1 MGIFDKL
8 MSNLNRTENLPKL
21 SQSPVINK
29 NFYLVSAAGMPNYGD
44 DMLTRGWVNSIKRTW
59 PNAHIYLDAVD
70 PVVAQTLFPDVTCV
84 NYFWTLAQALG
95 TDGKISDK
103 FADPIMLPVRERL
116 MLNLLPEMHSLHL
129 TGGGYI
135 NDFSGA
141 NSRLI
146 ELIAFF
152 SDKFNIPCYATGL
165 GLYPLSPEHAAKF
178 SSAIGE
184 FKIFD
189 VRDALSYEVLNAF
202 SLNNLSFVGDDY
214 FSFPFSEN
222 VRLVESSTPSLRLC
236 LSNESADISN
246 AEDKLLGYIDT
257 IITQFNAAH
266 PEGEVIFYEFRPGV
280 DGKLYKTV
288 KARYAKVTFIPF
300 DILWTQGLIFSAN
313 DYFISTRFHFQ
324 LIVASMGLK
333 GMSFYWNEYYRNKF
347 SSLDEVTNWKSINLD
362 DESIITF
369 NVSLDDIANDGLEF
383 SDAFKKVREEKL
395 KMVNVLYPSK

>member
-8 MSNLNRTENLPKL
+8 MSDFNRTESL
-21 SQSPVINK
+21 SEPSPSRATNK

-44 DMLTRGWVNSIKRTW
+44 DMLTRGWVNVIKRAW

-70 PVVAQTLFPDVTCV
+70 PVVAQTLFPEVTCV

-95 TDGKISDK
+95 TEGEIPDK

-116 MLNLLPEMHSLHL
+116 MLNLLPEMQSFHL

-152 SDKFNIPCYATGL
+152 ADKFNIPCYATGL

-178 SSAIGE
+178 KSAICKFE
-184 FKIFD
+184 IFD
-189 VRDALSYEVLNAF
+189 VRDASSYEVLNAL

-214 FSFPFSEN
+214 FSFPFNEN
-222 VRLVESSTPSLRLC
+222 VRLVESSVPSLRLC
-236 LSNESADISN
+236 LSNESADIVN
-246 AEDKLLGYIDT
+246 AEDKLLGNID
-257 IITQFNAAH
+257 ILITQFNAAH
-266 PEGEVIFYEFRPGV
+266 PDGQIIFYEFRPGV
-280 DGKLYKTV
+280 DGELYKTV
-288 KARYAKVTFIPF
+288 KARHAKVTFVPF
-300 DILWTQGLIFSAN
+300 DILWTQGLTLSPN

-333 GMSFYWNEYYRNKF
+333 GISFYWNEYYRNKF
-347 SSLDEVTNWKSINLD
+347 SSLEEVTNWKSFNLD
-362 DESIITF
+362 DESIITL
-369 NVSLDDIANDGLEF
+369 NLSLDDIANNGLEF
-383 SDAFKKVREEKL
+383 SDNFKKVREEKL
-395 KMVNVLYPSK
+395 KMVDMLYISE

>member
-8 MSNLNRTENLPKL
+8 ISNFNRSESLPEPL
-21 SQSPVINK
+21 AAPNK

-44 DMLTRGWVNSIKRTW
+44 DMLTRGWVNSIQRTW
-59 PNAHIYLDAVD
+59 PNARIYLDAVD
-70 PVVAQTLFPDVTCV
+70 PVVAQTLFPEVTCV

-95 TDGKISDK
+95 TEGVISEK

-116 MLNLLPEMHSLHL
+116 MLNLLPEMHSFHL

-152 SDKFNIPCYATGL
+152 ADKFNIPCYATGL
-165 GLYPLSPEHAAKF
+165 GLYPLSNEHAARF
-178 SSAIGE
+178 SSAIE
-184 FKIFD
+184 KFKIFD
-189 VRDALSYEVLNAF
+189 VRDSSSFEVLGAL
-202 SLNNLSFVGDDY
+202 SLNNLSFIGDDY

-222 VRLVESSTPSLRLC
+222 VRLVENPTPSLRLC
-236 LSNESADISN
+236 LSNESADIVN
-246 AEDKLLGYIDT
+246 AQDKLLSYIDK
-257 IITQFNAAH
+257 IINQFNAAH
-266 PEGEVIFYEFRPGV
+266 PEGDVIFYEFRPGI
-280 DGKLYKTV
+280 DGEIYKTI
-288 KARYAKVTFIPF
+288 KALHEKATFIPF
-300 DILWTQGLIFSAN
+300 DILWTQGLSFSPN

-347 SSLDEVTNWKSINLD
+347 SSLNGVTNWKSVNLD
-362 DESIITF
+362 DESITTF
-369 NVSLDDIANDGLEF
+369 ELSLEDIVNDGLKF
-383 SDAFKKVREEKL
+383 SDDFKKVREEKL
-395 KMVNVLYPSK
+395 KMLDVIYPSE